1 MKSSKITALAALLFT
16 IACPAA
22 FAAPTSKTVE
32 TKGSDARL
40 KFEWELSA
48 VQIDGLADEQVER
61 RVNEALRERARS
73 ERASMAKD
81 LKDWE
86 STSELQSYLG
96 VGMTVGRLDDQ
107 VLSLT
112 VSVETM
118 YSGAAHPNHSINAL
132 TFDLRTGEEITSGS
146 MLGKDEATRARL
158 AALVD
163 ARMRADA
170 GNYWN
175 DAINPDEYRYD
186 TIEPSDITDVLLEA
200 DGKVTFVF
208 GNEQI
213 GPHAAGPAFLTL
225 PASDLAG
232 LVAPNSPIAPT
243 VGIAGAL
250 PGR

>member
-1 MKSSKITALAALLFT
+1 MKTTKLAALAALLF
-16 IACPAA
+16 AFAPAA
-22 FAAPTSKTVE
+22 FAAPTSRVVS

-40 KFEWELSA
+40 KFEWDLDA
-48 VQIDGLADEQVER
+48 LQIDGLSNEQVEK
-61 RVNEALRERARS
+61 RVNEALRARARNERA
-73 ERASMAKD
+73 EMAKN
-81 LKDWE
+81 LEGWE
-86 STSELQSYLG
+86 STSEYGSSLS
-96 VGMTVGRLDDQ
+96 VGMTVARLDEQ

-118 YSGAAHPNHSINAL
+118 YSGGNHPNHSINAL

-146 MLGKDEATRARL
+146 MLAKDDAARARL
-158 AALVD
+158 AALLD
-163 ARMRADA
+163 TRLRADV

-175 DAINPDEYRYD
+175 EAINPDEYRYD
-186 TIEPSDITDVLLEA
+186 TVEPSDITDVVLEK

-208 GNEQI
+208 GNEQL

-232 LVAPNSPIAPT
+232 LVAADGPIAPT
-243 VGIAGAL
+243 VGLAGAL